1 MCNWNF
7 AIFEDRI
14 MAASDIESSPRL
26 HLIAGGFTVAAALG
40 FGLVE
45 RAASA
50 GVTNLSAETGQLSAA
65 AQRANATLVPGVNQQ
80 FVKTS
85 GAVINTLVGGE
96 GPPLLFLHGHPATH
110 VEWHRVASQVAEKFT
125 VVMTDVRLRL
135 LQQT

>member
-1 MCNWNF
+1 VTK
-7 AIFEDRI
+7 IDLE
-14 MAASDIESSPRL
+14 SPRRR
-26 HLIAGGFTVAAALG
+26 HLIAGGFAVAAALRLS
-40 FGLVE
+40 FAE
-45 RAASA
+45 TAASA
-50 GVTNLSAETGQLSAA
+50 TATDLSAETGQLSAA